1 MCSALNQA
9 LPLVTSYRAHGIGVH
24 YHTIALL
31 HPGNDVVCLF
41 IISLFLFLPSFLPS
55 WQTDTHSNSIPA
67 SVSSLSNRLYFSFF
81 RPCPLSTKWGYL
93 LVKEAIFFFASRK
106 FSSRVNFGNI
116 VSFVSFPRVRGRP
129 SHFPRPIISDWL
141 SCPAQLRQPISNQI
155 WSFYFK
161 SGIFYL

>member
-1 MCSALNQA
+1 MLQCTEPGSSIGNLISGPRYWSPLSHYCPSPSWRWCC
-9 LPLVTSYRAHGIGVH
+9 LPLYFS
-24 YHTIALL
+24 
-31 HPGNDVVCLF
+31 LF
-41 IISLFLFLPSFLPS
+41 IFLPS

-67 SVSSLSNRLYFSFF
+67 SVSSLSNSSYFSFF

-161 SGIFYL
+161 SEIFNL